1 MRKAEQIICP
11 APMPENPVD
20 ACLARLLVPAPHVV
34 PEKKAKKEATGARK
48 SSHCQGSDDSGADSS
63 PENEEE
69 KVDSLP
75 EEGERK
81 RKASPTGEA
90 EGSKR
95 GKTLPPDYSTNTD
108 DGEEEWPSRAKPL
121 AKS

>member
-1 MRKAEQIICP
+1 MRKAEQIDCP

-20 ACLARLLVPAPHVV
+20 AHLARLLVPAPHVV
-34 PEKKAKKEATGARK
+34 PEKKAKKEAMGTRK
-48 SSHCQGSDDSGADSS
+48 SSRFQVSDDSEEDSS

-69 KVDSLP
+69 KEDSLP

-81 RKASPTGEA
+81 RKAFPTGEA

-95 GKTLPPDYSTNTD
+95 GRTIPPDSSANINV
-108 DGEEEWPSRAKPL
+108 GEEEWPSRARPP
-121 AKS
+121 AG